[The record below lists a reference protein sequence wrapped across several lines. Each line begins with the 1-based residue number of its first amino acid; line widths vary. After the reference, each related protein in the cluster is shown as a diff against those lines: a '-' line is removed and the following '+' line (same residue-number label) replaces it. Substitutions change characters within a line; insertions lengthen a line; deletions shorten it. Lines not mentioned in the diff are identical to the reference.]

1 MTWKSSTVG
10 PVFAPALALALALA
24 VTAPCHPAEHF
35 AKPLS
40 YDVELA
46 PVAGS
51 GVTGI
56 AHLVLRGDQLTVLVR
71 AFGLDPN
78 AESPI
83 SIVPADGT
91 RTADCPTA
99 ATAAAGRSSAVS
111 ADRSGT
117 SPVRLVPSPA
127 SDLRGAVAFEHRYTV
142 EVSELRPLT
151 HHLFVLQDEGPE
163 AEALA
168 CGRIVPYE

>member
-1 MTWKSSTVG
+1 MTWKSSTVA
-10 PVFAPALALALALA
+10 PVFAIALALV
-24 VTAPCHPAEHF
+24 VTVPCHAAERF

-83 SIVPADGT
+83 SIV
-91 RTADCPTA
+91 
-99 ATAAAGRSSAVS
+99 RSSGPRATGCPAFAAV
-111 ADRSGT
+111 AANRSGT
-117 SPVRLVPSPA
+117 NPVRLLPSPA
-127 SDLRGAVAFEHRYTV
+127 SDLRGAVTFEHRYTV
-142 EVSELRPLT
+142 DVSELRPLT
-151 HHLFVLQDEGPE
+151 HYLFILEDEGPE
-163 AEALA
+163 VAALA

>member
-10 PVFAPALALALALA
+10 PLLAIALALVAS
-24 VTAPCHPAEHF
+24 VPCHPAERF

-71 AFGLDPN
+71 ASGLDPN

-83 SIVPADGT
+83 SIVRSAGPRAAGCPAF
-91 RTADCPTA
+91 
-99 ATAAAGRSSAVS
+99 AAAA

-117 SPVRLVPSPA
+117 DPVRLAPAPA
-127 SDLRGAVAFEHRYTV
+127 SDLRGAVTFEHRYTV
-142 EVSELRPLT
+142 DVSALRPLT
-151 HHLFVLQDEGPE
+151 HYLFILQDEGPE
-163 AEALA
+163 VAALA